1 MNNRLFQ
8 AYRFHRH
15 HAVPA
20 LKALASAR
28 ADFYSGVERHVA
40 APPPPSSARPG
51 KRFRCGGAELRC
63 LPNYERVGFLF
74 MDYADTFTR
83 PGHKGW
89 YSRSGDTSGTFR
101 GAVFTM
107 RWRNGQQ
114 ASFAGYIEMED
125 DEPLQDGR
133 AVIESSPV
141 KVFAADVDPN
151 KLDDLLWDAAMR
163 ADTLARDAAVECR
176 EQDAAWRAGSMYAQ
190 LKGAIGRLRR
200 EVRETALAGRAN
212 VTGNSTLCALVF
224 EKIHRVRRDIHELL
238 NECRALA
245 NGSSEGMECSL
256 MFDADDKDLRDA
268 FNRGA
273 DQVVLT

>member
-20 LKALASAR
+20 LRALASAR
-28 ADFYSGVERHVA
+28 ADFFSGVERHIA
-40 APPPPSSARPG
+40 APLPSARPG
-51 KRFRCGGAELRC
+51 QRFRCGNAELRC

-74 MDYADTFTR
+74 MGYADAFTR
-83 PGHKGW
+83 ARHKGW

-114 ASFAGYIEMED
+114 ASFAGYIEMDD
-125 DEPLQDGR
+125 DEPVQDG
-133 AVIESSPV
+133 AALIEASPV
-141 KVFAADVDPN
+141 KVFAADVDPDE
-151 KLDDLLWDAAMR
+151 LDDLLWDVAMR
-163 ADTLARDAAVECR
+163 ADTLARDAAMECR
-176 EQDAAWRAGSMYAQ
+176 EHDAAWRAGNVYFQ
-190 LKGAIGRLRR
+190 LKDTIGRLRR
-200 EVRETALAGRAN
+200 EVRETVLAARAN
-212 VTGNSTLCALVF
+212 VTGNSTLCALVL
-224 EKIHRVRRDIHELL
+224 EKIHRVRRDIRELIH
-238 NECRALA
+238 ECRALA
-245 NGSSEGMECSL
+245 SGSSQSMECSL

-273 DQVVLT
+273 DQIVLT